1 MSENLKTILE
11 ESKKD
16 AYMYVEF
23 PHKKYWNNNLKNES
37 SINDYFGESLLNSKD
52 KNYLYYIHIPHCH
65 TQCLYCT
72 CHVEITKDYN
82 VVKKYFDY
90 LLKEIDIQIDI
101 FKKYNIKPKITDL
114 HYGGGSP
121 TFLKKDEF
129 DKLNDKLK
137 NFVDFE
143 NLNECAIEIDPR
155 RIREDM
161 MHFYH
166 SRGINRISF
175 GVQEFDKEVQKMI
188 ARLQPEFLLERLLT
202 KEIREKF
209 KNGINFDLICGLPG
223 QNLKNFEETIKKTIE
238 FSPDRI
244 CLNYLHVS
252 PKFHPHQLKMPKD
265 KLPDEVQR
273 KELFQLAVENL
284 LSNNYIRAG
293 YDHFVKNNDSLAEEI
308 KKNQASW
315 NRLGIVT
322 GSYTNTIGAG
332 VSATCKIEGELYYQN
347 CFENNTYEDLLD
359 KNILPITKY
368 HSLSKDDQIREKII
382 KDIRLFFK
390 IDKEFINKEYNIE
403 FDSYFKGEIDRLS
416 IFFEEDLL
424 ENTNKDL
431 KILEKGKVFSN
442 LIASK
447 FDNYLNKIN

>member
-23 PHKKYWNNNLKNES
+23 PHKKFWNNNLRNDLN
-37 SINDYFGESLLNSKD
+37 INDYFGESIMNSKD
-52 KNYLYYIHIPHCH
+52 KSYLYYIHIPHCH

-82 VVKKYFDY
+82 VVKRYFDF
-90 LLKEIDIQIDI
+90 LIKEIDIQINI
-101 FKKYNIKPKITDL
+101 FKKYKVYPKITDL

-137 NFVDFE
+137 NFVDFSK
-143 NLNECAIEIDPR
+143 LNECSIEIDPR

-166 SRGINRISF
+166 SRGINRVSF
-175 GVQEFDKEVQKMI
+175 GVQEFDKSVQKMI
-188 ARLQPEFLLERLLT
+188 ARVQPEFLLERLLT
-202 KEIREKF
+202 KEIRDKF
-209 KNGINFDLICGLPG
+209 RNGINFDLICGLPG
-223 QNLKNFEETIKKTIE
+223 QNLENFEVTIKKTIE

-265 KLPDEVQR
+265 MLPDEVKR
-273 KELFQLAVENL
+273 KELFKLAEEFL
-284 LSNNYIRAG
+284 LKNNYIRAG
-293 YDHFVKNNDSLAEEI
+293 YDHFVKNNDYLAEEI
-308 KKNQASW
+308 KQNQASW

-322 GSYTNTIGAG
+322 GKYTNTIGAG
-332 VSATCKIEGELYYQN
+332 VSATCKIEGKLYYQN
-347 CFENNTYEDLLD
+347 CFENNVYEDRLN
-359 KNILPITKY
+359 KNLLPITKY

-382 KDIRLFFK
+382 KDIRLFFS
-390 IDKEFINKEYNIE
+390 INKISINNEYQIN
-403 FDSYFKGEIDRLS
+403 FDQYFKDEINSLNL
-416 IFFEEDLL
+416 FFDEKLI
-424 ENTNKDL
+424 ENTSKDL
-431 KILEKGKVFSN
+431 KITKQGEVFSN